1 MEPAGE
7 GRHGGAREEEE
18 EGEEE
23 RERGG
28 AASSGD
34 SEPEPETPASRA
46 RRVSFAD
53 AFGLDLVSVKEFSS
67 RAVSAA
73 SVAADDDDD
82 AAAAAEPSGPDPE
95 EYFLCSQF
103 SVPASAAEL
112 LAKLQAQRCELECV
126 ELLPGTTT
134 LRGTVRVLN
143 LSYDKR
149 VRVRTTLDGWGTHFD
164 LPASFIPGSSDGETD
179 RFAFSLE
186 LSPPVPPEGVRV
198 EFCLRYETPLGTFW
212 ANNSGMNY
220 VLLCQQRGC
229 RDGKGRQ
236 CEDTSFRSKR
246 SCLKYNSKEK
256 STEANTPVISAEATD
271 VPLSKQEVEVS
282 KKTEE
287 PAPNPDGLQDD
298 SCQKPSVESGRN
310 PSRRS
315 RRRAARRARLQE
327 RSHRAAAAGR
337 EGSPAQDNRDTD
349 GQADAD
355 AGRLP
360 SEVSA
365 LPHEGACMMWDW
377 SQRRRAKAHDEFP
390 PQAGTE
396 GPLPPLRFAADAGAA
411 LAGPGE
417 DTHSLSGPSSDVGT
431 RGATDTFGSVEDGR
445 ASAYATAREEG
456 APQGA
461 FWDFG
466 APQGAFWDSPA
477 LQGTLWDSDTPQG
490 TLMDLT
496 APQGAFWDSP
506 ALQGTLWDSD
516 TPQGSPGGSDTP
528 QGATWDLDALQES
541 AVSLSDVA
549 SGPESRGSPQTGEG
563 DASTQTKAAADISAS
578 VRDSL
583 DDDITGGKDGDQR
596 HSHPLSGDGG
606 GTDALRDSDLHW
618 PQSDR
623 GGGKFKFET
632 FVAPLYHQAFHGTR
646 PDSRDVS
653 RGLWAGGP
661 ASDDSDDEGQTGG
674 ADSCS
679 RLTVMATARPL
690 FPFGT
695 YAPPIRPL
703 GRSGE
708 ILESAPDK
716 SLSTDTRAPKQEQL
730 VYGQEDAAQPLLE
743 TSGAGAEITAHSR
756 VHRAAEGGAEAV
768 SGDNVP
774 HAAEI
779 GIQDEECREHSFTD
793 KAVEGVHI
801 LEEVGTKIDATAMI
815 ATLALSNTN
824 ATEGPPGGGRS
835 GFTLLPV
842 SARTETEDK
851 QYELGGGHVTST
863 DGFGEVGGSFSE
875 GEGQVVRE
883 KQTKKEEES
892 RRNEGDRDKMAE
904 ISVGSEKEIADFTGG
919 GTEGMW
925 MENEVSLDESQMV
938 SAEKEEEFSK
948 AEAVLVENDRPC
960 GEYLIK
966 NEDLD
971 DEVSEEDAEPI
982 KDVLVETKN
991 IDDEVLMDDEEPD
1004 KNISVENKDVSVE
1017 TEDVDDE
1024 VFVEDEELEKNIL
1037 VENKNLYSDN
1047 LKENEDLDN
1056 EELSVEDAELVKNV
1070 SAEHEDLDNEE
1081 LSVEDAELVKNV
1093 SAEHADVENDEGSV
1107 EDEDLSGDN
1116 LNKNLDNEELSVE
1129 DAELVKDVS
1138 VEQDIDNDERSVED
1152 AELVKD
1158 ISVEQD
1164 IDNDERSVEDAEL
1177 VKDISVEQDIDNDE
1191 RSVEEE
1197 TDKYASVTD
1206 VELDRDQRS
1215 VENKDLYGEN
1225 LTESEGVNDD
1235 RFSVENK
1242 DPDSK
1247 VSLKDEDL
1255 DEEAL
1260 SMENGDGIREAGE
1273 GAAASKDL
1281 YEVKSE
1287 SSAGKKDDLYGQGE
1301 VFFIER
1307 KDERHGRE
1315 NERED
1320 LDEEVG
1326 VVFRGLGLDPC
1337 KDLKAEALGD
1347 EDVPLHTDRA
1357 AAGGET
1363 EGDVE
1368 EAGEVFK
1375 EEGKRSVDG
1384 EDPDQEAEED
1394 NVSTDSL
1401 TDEEMELHMRS
1412 VKSAIGPPLGRAA
1425 LGSSGA
1431 TPGGG
1436 AGGKRPSVSRARVR
1450 PTALSPISESP
1461 NEDGDAAEE
1470 PGLPPAE
1477 TAGDGGAEAVEN
1489 AAGSYLSSWAD
1500 AFWASHLG
1508 RTFLYVLLCALFFFT
1523 AYHYDFLACF
1533 ALYLFS
1539 VFWLCFHGDKQRLQE
1554 ANRGK

>member
-23 RERGG
+23 RGG

-34 SEPEPETPASRA
+34 SEPEPETTASRA

-82 AAAAAEPSGPDPE
+82 AAAAVEPGGPDPE

-220 VLLCQQRGC
+220 VLFCQQRGC

-287 PAPNPDGLQDD
+287 PAPNPDGFQDD

-337 EGSPAQDNRDTD
+337 EGSPAQDNRDMD

-355 AGRLP
+355 AGRSP
-360 SEVSA
+360 SEVSE

-377 SQRRRAKAHDEFP
+377 SQRRRTKAHDEFS

-417 DTHSLSGPSSDVGT
+417 DTHGLSGP
-431 RGATDTFGSVEDGR
+431 ATDTFGSVEDGR
-445 ASAYATAREEG
+445 ASAYTTAREEG

-461 FWDFG
+461 FWDLG

-490 TLMDLT
+490 TLMDST

-516 TPQGSPGGSDTP
+516 TPQG
-528 QGATWDLDALQES
+528 AAWDLDALQKS
-541 AVSLSDVA
+541 AVSLSDMA

-563 DASTQTKAAADISAS
+563 DASTQTRAAADISAS

-583 DDDITGGKDGDQR
+583 DDDITGGKDGDRR

-606 GTDALRDSDLHW
+606 GTDALQDSDLLW

-632 FVAPLYHQAFHGTR
+632 FVAPLYHQAFHEAR

-661 ASDDSDDEGQTGG
+661 ASDDSDDEGQVGS

-679 RLTVMATARPL
+679 RLTVMATAQPL

-695 YAPPIRPL
+695 YAPPVHPL

-716 SLSTDTRAPKQEQL
+716 SLGTDTRAPKQEQL
-730 VYGQEDAAQPLLE
+730 VYGQDNAAQPLLE
-743 TSGAGAEITAHSR
+743 TSGAGAEITAHSG
-756 VHRAAEGGAEAV
+756 VHQAAEGGAEAV
-768 SGDNVP
+768 SGDDVHQAAEGGAEVVSGDDVPHAAEGGAEAVSGDDVHQAAEGGAEVVSGDDVP

-801 LEEVGTKIDATAMI
+801 LEEVGTKTDATAMI

-824 ATEGPPGGGRS
+824 ATEGPPGGACS

-851 QYELGGGHVTST
+851 PYELGGGLVTYT
-863 DGFGEVGGSFSE
+863 DGFGEVGGNFSE
-875 GEGQVVRE
+875 GEGQEVRE

-892 RRNEGDRDKMAE
+892 RRNEGDRGKMAE

-925 MENEVSLDESQMV
+925 MENKVSLDESQMV

-948 AEAVLVENDRPC
+948 TEAVLVENDRPC

-971 DEVSEEDAEPI
+971 DEVSVEDAGPI
-982 KDVLVETKN
+982 KDVLVEN
-991 IDDEVLMDDEEPD
+991 VDDEVLMEDEEID
-1004 KNISVENKDVSVE
+1004 KNVSVENKDVLVD

-1037 VENKNLYSDN
+1037 LENKNLYSDN
-1047 LKENEDLDN
+1047 VKENEDLDN

-1070 SAEHEDLDNEE
+1070 SAEHED
-1081 LSVEDAELVKNV
+1081 
-1093 SAEHADVENDEGSV
+1093 VENDEGSV

-1116 LNKNLDNEELSVE
+1116 LNENLDNEELPVD
-1129 DAELVKDVS
+1129 DAELVKDV
-1138 VEQDIDNDERSVED
+1138 
-1152 AELVKD
+1152 
-1158 ISVEQD
+1158 
-1164 IDNDERSVEDAEL
+1164 
-1177 VKDISVEQDIDNDE
+1177 SVEQDIDNDE

-1242 DPDSK
+1242 DLDSK

-1260 SMENGDGIREAGE
+1260 SMENGDGIHEAGE

-1307 KDERHGRE
+1307 KDEHHGGE

-1347 EDVPLHTDRA
+1347 EDVHLHTDRA

-1363 EGDVE
+1363 EGDVT

-1384 EDPDQEAEED
+1384 EDPDREAEED

-1431 TPGGG
+1431 MPGGG

-1477 TAGDGGAEAVEN
+1477 TAGDGGAATAAPPAEAVEN

>member
-28 AASSGD
+28 AASD

-67 RAVSAA
+67 RA
-73 SVAADDDDD
+73 
-82 AAAAAEPSGPDPE
+82 
-95 EYFLCSQF
+95 F

-186 LSPPVPPEGVRV
+186 LSPRPAG
-198 EFCLRYETPLGTFW
+198 
-212 ANNSGMNY
+212 
-220 VLLCQQRGC
+220 

-355 AGRLP
+355 AGRSP

-377 SQRRRAKAHDEFP
+377 SQRRRAKARDEFP

-417 DTHSLSGPSSDVGT
+417 DTHSLSGLP
-431 RGATDTFGSVEDGR
+431 TDTFGSVEDGR
-445 ASAYATAREEG
+445 AN
-456 APQGA
+456 
-461 FWDFG
+461 
-466 APQGAFWDSPA
+466 
-477 LQGTLWDSDTPQG
+477 
-490 TLMDLT
+490 
-496 APQGAFWDSP
+496 
-506 ALQGTLWDSD
+506 
-516 TPQGSPGGSDTP
+516 
-528 QGATWDLDALQES
+528 
-541 AVSLSDVA
+541 VA

-563 DASTQTKAAADISAS
+563 DASTQTQAAADISAS

-583 DDDITGGKDGDQR
+583 DDDITGGKDGDRR

-606 GTDALRDSDLHW
+606 GTDALQDSDLLW

-661 ASDDSDDEGQTGG
+661 ASDDSDDEGQVGS

-695 YAPPIRPL
+695 YAPPVHPL

-716 SLSTDTRAPKQEQL
+716 SLSTDTRVPKQEQL

-756 VHRAAEGGAEAV
+756 VHRAAE
-768 SGDNVP
+768 
-774 HAAEI
+774 
-779 GIQDEECREHSFTD
+779 
-793 KAVEGVHI
+793 
-801 LEEVGTKIDATAMI
+801 
-815 ATLALSNTN
+815 
-824 ATEGPPGGGRS
+824 
-835 GFTLLPV
+835 
-842 SARTETEDK
+842 
-851 QYELGGGHVTST
+851 
-863 DGFGEVGGSFSE
+863 
-875 GEGQVVRE
+875 
-883 KQTKKEEES
+883 
-892 RRNEGDRDKMAE
+892 
-904 ISVGSEKEIADFTGG
+904 
-919 GTEGMW
+919 
-925 MENEVSLDESQMV
+925 
-938 SAEKEEEFSK
+938 
-948 AEAVLVENDRPC
+948 
-960 GEYLIK
+960 
-966 NEDLD
+966 
-971 DEVSEEDAEPI
+971 
-982 KDVLVETKN
+982 
-991 IDDEVLMDDEEPD
+991 
-1004 KNISVENKDVSVE
+1004 
-1017 TEDVDDE
+1017 
-1024 VFVEDEELEKNIL
+1024 
-1037 VENKNLYSDN
+1037 
-1047 LKENEDLDN
+1047 
-1056 EELSVEDAELVKNV
+1056 
-1070 SAEHEDLDNEE
+1070 
-1081 LSVEDAELVKNV
+1081 
-1093 SAEHADVENDEGSV
+1093 
-1107 EDEDLSGDN
+1107 
-1116 LNKNLDNEELSVE
+1116 
-1129 DAELVKDVS
+1129 
-1138 VEQDIDNDERSVED
+1138 
-1152 AELVKD
+1152 
-1158 ISVEQD
+1158 
-1164 IDNDERSVEDAEL
+1164 
-1177 VKDISVEQDIDNDE
+1177 
-1191 RSVEEE
+1191 
-1197 TDKYASVTD
+1197 
-1206 VELDRDQRS
+1206 
-1215 VENKDLYGEN
+1215 
-1225 LTESEGVNDD
+1225 
-1235 RFSVENK
+1235 
-1242 DPDSK
+1242 
-1247 VSLKDEDL
+1247 
-1255 DEEAL
+1255 
-1260 SMENGDGIREAGE
+1260 
-1273 GAAASKDL
+1273 
-1281 YEVKSE
+1281 
-1287 SSAGKKDDLYGQGE
+1287 
-1301 VFFIER
+1301 ER

-1347 EDVPLHTDRA
+1347 EDVHLHTDRA

-1384 EDPDQEAEED
+1384 EDPDREAEED

-1401 TDEEMELHMRS
+1401 TDDEMELHMRS

-1425 LGSSGA
+1425 
-1431 TPGGG
+1431 
-1436 AGGKRPSVSRARVR
+1436 
-1450 PTALSPISESP
+1450 ESP

-1477 TAGDGGAEAVEN
+1477 TAGDGGAAAAPPAEAVEN
-1489 AAGSYLSSWAD
+1489 AAGTYLSSWAD